1 MRKVANDEVCREA
14 MVGGM
19 DVLEDRTRGRGGL
32 GEKIRIGGM
41 EGWKVG

>member
-14 MVGGM
+14 MVGGF
-19 DVLEDRTRGRGGL
+19 DVLEDRTRGL
-32 GEKIRIGGM
+32 GEKIKIGGM